1 MSWFGN
7 GVTIF
12 AFGLDGHGAISHAG
26 DDPSGRTM
34 KPWLLKVAFRIGMPL
49 ALWPLK
55 LLDTPRSHVQR

>member
-1 MSWFGN
+1 MSWDGD

-12 AFGLDGHGAISHAG
+12 VSGLVVVLLISHAE